1 LQHNPVSDGAFV
13 VPSECAGLKA
23 STWVDLNATF
33 FACLP
38 KHALRKVEP
47 LLRFGQILLETL
59 YISLKGF

>member
-1 LQHNPVSDGAFV
+1 LR
-13 VPSECAGLKA
+13 E
-23 STWVDLNATF
+23 DLAANATF
-33 FACLP
+33 YAGLP

>member
-1 LQHNPVSDGAFV
+1 MGAVSFTRVLGSA
-13 VPSECAGLKA
+13 L
-23 STWVDLNATF
+23 TWVDLAANATF